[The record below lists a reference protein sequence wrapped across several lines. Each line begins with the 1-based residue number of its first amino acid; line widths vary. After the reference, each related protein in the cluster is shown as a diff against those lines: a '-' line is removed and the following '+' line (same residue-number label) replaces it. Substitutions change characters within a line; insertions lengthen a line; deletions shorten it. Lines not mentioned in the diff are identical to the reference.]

1 MSTKL
6 TAKFRGYYPTGR
18 YTRTRNKDS
27 RGVIHINS
35 VLRDVSYKGAE
46 MIVVKDDYGYYTH
59 RVIECPN
66 FPEVVGECV
75 HENFLEFIVPVEI
88 RKIKKVW
95 GE

>member
-6 TAKFRGYYPTGR
+6 TAKFRGYYPIGN

-27 RGVIHINS
+27 RGVIHIN
-35 VLRDVSYKGAE
+35 VNLRDASYRGVE
-46 MIVVKDDYGYYTH
+46 MIVVKGDYGYYTH

-66 FPEVVGECV
+66 FPEVVGEYV
-75 HENFLEFIVPVEI
+75 NENFLEFIIPVEI

>member
-1 MSTKL
+1 MSIKL
-6 TAKFRGYYPTGR
+6 IAKFRGYYPTGN

-27 RGVIHINS
+27 RGVITINS
-35 VLRDVSYKGAE
+35 SLRNASYNGAE
-46 MIVVKDDYGYYTH
+46 MIVVKGDYGYYTH
-59 RVIECPN
+59 LVIECPN
-66 FPEVVGECV
+66 FPEVAGDYV